1 MRLVPALLLA
11 LAAPVV
17 PLSGWAAEPE
27 PPLVLWGFQR
37 GCEALSEVDRQVV
50 RELEKEGL
58 GPVHYLG
65 PDSSI
70 RNCQGAACAQVVQS
84 TCGLSPDK
92 PVRILGGQIES
103 TKDMS
108 LSRVRLWMHHT
119 GTGKTAFY
127 DTYCHGCTLGRL
139 AAENAVRW
147 AMYPTYGA
155 EPGPTPGGF
164 CGPPPPPSENH
175 PDSNTIFWVV
185 FGKDA
190 HKAAISTTLKRAVKE
205 TGTESPLEHG
215 GKPYS
220 LGVLK
225 KIVAKDRGAQVLGAE
240 VLGPGE
246 VELFLFDGPTELT
259 ENARVDCKAC
269 DKDALSEQVY
279 QAAHSLLRHCFA
291 ADCAK
296 GGGAW
301 VVPPKAMCEPWP
313 EPQRCGGTAAPLRS
327 SLPSGGGGIDPKL
340 ATLVKG
346 SVWGLFAASAAGA
359 GVLFGLS
366 GTDAGTY
373 HQGIDKIVYALDRPA
388 WALTGAALAT
398 LGVAIPLTVVL
409 NRKVTRPQ
417 TKPSDGVAQQTQE
430 ESGRPQPLRCPR

>member
-1 MRLVPALLLA
+1 MRLLPVLFVALVA
-11 LAAPVV
+11 HVM
-17 PLSGWAAEPE
+17 PLSARAAEPE
-27 PPLVLWGFQR
+27 PPLVVWGFQR
-37 GCEALSEVDRQVV
+37 GCEALPDVDRNVI

-65 PDSSI
+65 PDSST
-70 RNCQGAACAQVVQS
+70 RSCQGAACAQFVQS
-84 TCGLSPDK
+84 TCGLGADK
-92 PVRILGGQIES
+92 PVRILGGQLES
-103 TKDMS
+103 AKDLS
-108 LSRVRLWMHHT
+108 LSRLRLWMHHT

-127 DTYCHGCTLGRL
+127 DTYCQGCPLSRL

-147 AMYPTYGA
+147 AMYPTYGP
-155 EPGPTPGGF
+155 EPGPAPGGF
-164 CGPPPPPSENH
+164 CGPPPPPSGNP

-190 HKAAISTTLKRAVKE
+190 HRAAVSTAVKRAVRE
-205 TGTESPLEHG
+205 TGTESPIEHG

-220 LGVLK
+220 LSVLK
-225 KIVAKDRGAQVLGAE
+225 KITGKERGAQVMGAE

-269 DKDALSEQVY
+269 DKDALSEQIY
-279 QAAHSLLRHCFA
+279 QAAHQLLRHCFA

-301 VVPPKAMCEPWP
+301 VKPPQAACEPWP
-313 EPQRCGGTAAPLRS
+313 EPGRCGGTVAIQQGGGP
-327 SLPSGGGGIDPKL
+327 GGGIDPKL
-340 ATLVKG
+340 AALVKG

-366 GTDAGTY
+366 GTEAGTAEKD
-373 HQGIDKIVYALDRPA
+373 GIGARFTLDRPA
-388 WALTGAALAT
+388 WALTGVAVAT
-398 LGVAIPLTVVL
+398 LGVAIPLTIIV
-409 NRKVTRPQ
+409 NRNTRPALPADSS
-417 TKPSDGVAQQTQE
+417 TRNAGAKASL
-430 ESGRPQPLRCPR
+430 LRCP

>member
-1 MRLVPALLLA
+1 MRLVPALLFA
-11 LAAPVV
+11 LIAPVV

-27 PPLVLWGFQR
+27 PPLVVWGFQR
-37 GCEALSEVDRQVV
+37 GCEALPDVDRQVI

-65 PDSSI
+65 PDSAVRS
-70 RNCQGAACAQVVQS
+70 CQGAACAQLVQS
-84 TCGLSPDK
+84 TCSLSPDK
-92 PVRILGGQIES
+92 PVRILGGQLES
-103 TKDMS
+103 SKDLS

-164 CGPPPPPSENH
+164 CGQSPPPSASH

-190 HKAAISTTLKRAVKE
+190 QKAAISTTIKRAVKE

-220 LGVLK
+220 LGALK

-246 VELFLFDGPTELT
+246 VELFLFDGPSELT

-301 VVPPKAMCEPWP
+301 VAPPKAMCEPWP
-313 EPQRCGGTAAPLRS
+313 EPQRCGGTLTSPAS
-327 SLPSGGGGIDPKL
+327 SSPGGIGPKL
-340 ATLVKG
+340 AAIVKG
-346 SVWGLFAASAAGA
+346 SVWGLFAASAVGA

-366 GTDAGTY
+366 GTDAGTVE
-373 HQGIDKIVYALDRPA
+373 QNSAGSRFTLDRPA
-388 WALTGAALAT
+388 WALTGVAIAT
-398 LGVAIPLTVVL
+398 LGIAIPLTILV
-409 NRKVTRPQ
+409 NRNTRSALPVDSS
-417 TKPSDGVAQQTQE
+417 TRS
-430 ESGRPQPLRCPR
+430 SGAKASVLRCP